1 MKQLLLLFFSLI
13 TLNLLA
19 DNVSLEESRS
29 VATKFWASLE
39 PQNRSLNDTEFV
51 LAGNSESLQVL
62 TENAPA
68 PAFYIF
74 NCVEKGGFVIVSGED
89 TAQPILAYSTT
100 DKFAIDNMPDNI
112 RNWLQAYRTAI
123 QQLRLVDVPLD
134 ENTVNLW
141 KSPERTLTQANNSK
155 LIETAKWNQEEPYN
169 LYSPKIVGRRT
180 PTGCVATAMAIIMRY
195 RQWPDIGEGSNRY
208 YANTCEKYLETSF
221 DVNYDWE
228 GMPLEY
234 IEGKYTKEEAD
245 KVSMLMYHCG
255 IAAEMDYGLEGSGA
269 VTRTAILNMIKYFKY
284 DKSAYILQRDWYDQE
299 TWDNL
304 IRNEVTNES
313 PVMYGGADPDG
324 AHQFIIDGY
333 EGSHF
338 HVNWGWGGLCNG
350 FYLLSAL
357 TPEQQGVGG
366 NGSYNQLQDAVMGLK
381 KREEN
386 STYHDILIFF
396 AGLDNGKKYNGLSTN
411 TSTYVTGK
419 TFRMDAAYIGNSSLR
434 DFEGSLVLALVNKNG
449 EVKENISKT
458 ILLEET
464 LPLGM
469 GIGYPNIECK
479 ITQAIEAGDRI
490 WMMYKSKD
498 ASEWYRIVGEKGT
511 VTEIIVKED
520 DPTAIEQPVD
530 RISFSAS
537 CDKQGWLTANL
548 PEGVQ
553 RLCIYSVDG
562 RTLRTYIPDS
572 NIEKWGVS
580 CSELPAGIYILQAVT
595 KQENYQCKFVK

>member
-100 DKFAIDNMPDNI
+100 DTFAIDNMPDNI

-449 EVKENISKT
+449 EVKENIST
-458 ILLEET
+458 
-464 LPLGM
+464 
-469 GIGYPNIECK
+469 
-479 ITQAIEAGDRI
+479 
-490 WMMYKSKD
+490 
-498 ASEWYRIVGEKGT
+498 
-511 VTEIIVKED
+511 
-520 DPTAIEQPVD
+520 
-530 RISFSAS
+530 
-537 CDKQGWLTANL
+537 
-548 PEGVQ
+548 
-553 RLCIYSVDG
+553 
-562 RTLRTYIPDS
+562 
-572 NIEKWGVS
+572 
-580 CSELPAGIYILQAVT
+580 
-595 KQENYQCKFVK
+595 